1 MYRCVCTAFFTICHG
16 KTFSSNPNGRLLDT
30 TTVSWIMFNTI
41 TYIEYIRYTLL
52 SHYTLFHFYLDSN
65 KDIGYLKVHT
75 HKHTQ
80 KVHFLVQKL

>member
-1 MYRCVCTAFFTICHG
+1 
-16 KTFSSNPNGRLLDT
+16 
-30 TTVSWIMFNTI
+30 MFNTI

-75 HKHTQ
+75 QTHTQ
-80 KVHFLVQKL
+80 KVHFLIKSYEFTELKPLQLAIEKAIIKPHQKKRRKLILKN